1 MEDFE
6 KLISKHCIRL
16 YNLCNFIIKGEHRD
30 IVLNRRFLGRLNM
43 ESTWMEETL
52 DAAGARHSERWFPFR
67 EAVSAIKLFS
77 TVCYD
82 LLHVKNSFPYYNLIE
97 TRNSFMKDSE
107 EVLEDIYNSL
117 VKTSDY
123 IIKKARKCGLHDR
136 YDVLDVSQFE
146 DIQVSSILRSDRKLR
161 HIDNP
166 GKTLIYLSTEFINL
180 KSDMGLVRKS
190 HSLKKS
196 EYKTYIPATLSEE
209 KLRLVLVRFHNLQSL
224 YDTYLSESD
233 IEDVDKRLRSM
244 RGHISFIYHMLKSA
258 TNFSHYYERHII
270 PRQNS
275 IFFKNLLPMNEE
287 RFLEITID
295 FFMHYY
301 ECYFDSAKELCFDV
315 IDSYAEIGERIVPIP
330 VYRGFHV
337 RPSSLVSKIVNYYGG
352 RVRMFINEA
361 EYDPSTPLELFRVN
375 EEINALKRVR
385 LYDLILK
392 EKISGNDIGI
402 LLDILKKRGE
412 VVVYDCD
419 LGDLSIKDDESS
431 MEYSKRVLALLLASG
446 KIDIRMDIKVKFVG
460 DMRAIGDIEILAQN
474 GYGEDKM
481 GNNINLP
488 KKLSYLRR

>member
-16 YNLCNFIIKGEHRD
+16 YNLCSFTTNRDVKD
-30 IVLNRRFLGRLNM
+30 IVLNRRFLGRFNM

-52 DAAGARHSERWFPFR
+52 DAAGARHSEKWFPFR
-67 EAVSAIKLFS
+67 EGVSAIKLFTS
-77 TVCYD
+77 VCYD
-82 LLHVKNSFPYYNLIE
+82 VLHVKNSFPHYNLIN
-97 TRNSFMKDSE
+97 TKNNFVNDCQV
-107 EVLEDIYNSL
+107 VLDDMYNSL
-117 VKTSDY
+117 VKASDY
-123 IIKKARKCGLHDR
+123 ITKKARKCGLHNHADTLKPE
-136 YDVLDVSQFE
+136 DFEDVSVN
-146 DIQVSSILRSDRKLR
+146 ISLKRDRRLR

-166 GKTLIYLSTEFINL
+166 GKTLIYLATEFINL
-180 KSDMGLVRKS
+180 KSDMGLVRKRS
-190 HSLKKS
+190 TLKKS
-196 EYKTYIPATLSEE
+196 EYKTYIPESLSEE

-233 IEDVDKRLRSM
+233 IENADQRLRSL

-275 IFFKNLLPMNEE
+275 LFFKSLLPMAEE

-301 ECYFDSAKELCFDV
+301 ECYFDAANELCFDV
-315 IDSYAEIGERIVPIP
+315 IDSYAEIGERTVPIP
-330 VYRGFHV
+330 AYRGFHV
-337 RPSSLVSKIVNYYGG
+337 RPSTLVSKIVNYYGG
-352 RVRMFINEA
+352 RVRMFINDA

-375 EEINALKRVR
+375 EEINALKRMR

-402 LLDILKKRGE
+402 LLDLLKERGE

-419 LGDLSIKDDESS
+419 LGDLSINNEESS
-431 MEYSKRVLALLLASG
+431 MEYAKRVLALLLATG
-446 KIDIRMDIKVKFVG
+446 KIDIKMDITVKFVG